1 MVPLGEDQVGLQAA
15 AELDEDIVEGLL
27 IADLGEAQSF
37 SFQKGRGLRRMPG
50 ADLFKGVFFE
60 IGYPEVFRQLLLIVA
75 SGKVALES
83 GDAVCAMTV
92 MAVEVVDDKTI
103 HIPAD
108 GEADPRLE
116 YRSPVG
122 VSQAAPVF
130 LHASDAVA
138 LVRDQASIT
147 VSLKQLGGI
156 FYRLGAELGFV
167 PLIIVELEESPG
179 ALFGIG
185 VADEEDD
192 IEVSKGLDSELVD
205 LAVEVLLPLG
215 AFTVPL
221 HREVSR
227 ITLTVGGGGETP
239 EVRAP
244 EADLGNLGLD
254 LPEEL
259 EVTITAVFIPMSG
272 EAGEGEGCLEEGSV
286 LSFERITSSVYGQA
300 ETSDEVNPSHSSG
313 PSSVVGC
320 ISVVFFQG
328 QTRT

>member
-1 MVPLGEDQVGLQAA
+1 MVPLGEDEVWFQAA

-27 IADLGEAQSF
+27 IADLGEAQGF

-60 IGYPEVFRQLLLIVA
+60 IGYPEVFRQLLFIVA
-75 SGKVALES
+75 SGQVALES
-83 GDAVCAMTV
+83 GDAVCAVTV

-108 GEADPRLE
+108 GEADPGLE
-116 YRSPVG
+116 HRSPVG

-147 VSLKQLGGI
+147 VPLEQVGGI
-156 FYRLGAELGFV
+156 FYRFGSQFGFV

-179 ALFGIG
+179 TLFGIG

-192 IEVSKGLDSELVD
+192 VEVSKGLDSELVD
-205 LAVEVLLPLG
+205 FAVEVLLPLG

-221 HREVSR
+221 DREVRRVALS
-227 ITLTVGGGGETP
+227 VWGGG
-239 EVRAP
+239 
-244 EADLGNLGLD
+244 D
-254 LPEEL
+254 
-259 EVTITAVFIPMSG
+259 
-272 EAGEGEGCLEEGSV
+272 CL
-286 LSFERITSSVYGQA
+286 LYTS
-300 ETSDEVNPSHSSG
+300 PS
-313 PSSVVGC
+313 P
-320 ISVVFFQG
+320 
-328 QTRT
+328 RD